1 MATCRNQIMANI
13 RRNTIVFWATW
24 GWIGFAPLAPG
35 TFGSLAALPLCY
47 LLGSAGFV
55 PGLLTIVAFILFA
68 TWIAHGAEKIVGR
81 KDPGQVVVD
90 EVCGMVV
97 ALWAVPFTPI
107 FVVGGFALFR
117 LFDIIKPFPIRWFD
131 KRVRGGL
138 GIVLDDVIAG
148 IFTNILLRL
157 VW

>member
-1 MATCRNQIMANI
+1 MSNT
-13 RRNTIVFWATW
+13 RRNIIVFWATW
-24 GWIGFAPLAPG
+24 GWIGFSPQAPG
-35 TFGSLAALPLCY
+35 TIGSLAALPICY
-47 LLGSAGFV
+47 LVGSLGSV
-55 PGLLTIVAFILFA
+55 PGLVTIVGLIIFA

-81 KDPGQVVVD
+81 KDPGQVVID
-90 EVCGMVV
+90 EVCGMAV
-97 ALWAVPFTPI
+97 AFWGVPFTPFSVI
-107 FVVGGFALFR
+107 GGFALFR

-157 VW
+157 FW